1 MKRALVTGITGQDG
15 AYLAQHLLQQGY
27 EVYGGIRRTS
37 TRSLWRLDELGIADR
52 IKLVDFELL
61 ETTNLISAIRE
72 IRPSEIYNLAAQSF
86 VGVSFKVPTFTGDV
100 DGLSVARLLEAIRAI
115 DPAIRFYQAST
126 SEMFGKV
133 RQTPQTEETP
143 FYPRSPYAV
152 AKLYGHWMT
161 VNYRESY
168 GMHACSGILFNHE
181 SPLRGSEFVTR
192 KITMGLAAIASGST
206 VPLEL
211 GNTLASRD
219 WGHARDY
226 VVGMWKMLQVDV
238 PDDFVLSTGETHTVE
253 EFATHAA
260 AVVGFDLV
268 WDGEGVARK
277 ARDRK
282 TGKDIIRT
290 NPEFFR
296 PAEVDLLIGNP
307 AKAKERLDWAPVT
320 SFAALCEE
328 MISADVA
335 RLKRS

>member
-1 MKRALVTGITGQDG
+1 MKRALITGITGQDG
-15 AYLAQHLLQQGY
+15 AYLAQHLLAQGY

-37 TRSLWRLDELGIADR
+37 TRALWRLDELGVTDKV
-52 IKLVDFELL
+52 KLVDFELL

-72 IRPSEIYNLAAQSF
+72 IRPHEIYNLAAQSF

-115 DPAIRFYQAST
+115 DPEIRFYQAST

-133 RQTPQTEETP
+133 QQTPQTETTP
-143 FYPRSPYAV
+143 FYPRSPYAI

-161 VNYRESY
+161 VNYREAY

-192 KITMGLAAIASGST
+192 KITMGLAAIAKGNAA
-206 VPLEL
+206 PLEL

-226 VVGMWKMLQVDV
+226 VVGMWKMLQTDV
-238 PDDFVLSTGETHTVE
+238 ADDFILSTGETHTVE
-253 EFATHAA
+253 EFATLAAA
-260 AVVGFDLV
+260 AVGLDLV
-268 WDGEGVARK
+268 WDGNGIARK

-282 TGKDIIRT
+282 SGKDIIKT
-290 NPEFFR
+290 SPEFFR

-307 AKAKERLDWAPVT
+307 TKAKERLGWVPT
-320 SFAALCEE
+320 LSFAALCEE

-335 RLKRS
+335 RLK

>member
-15 AYLAQHLLQQGY
+15 AYLAQHLLEQGY

-37 TRSLWRLDELGIADR
+37 TRALWRLEALGIAER
-52 IKLVDFELL
+52 VKLVDFELL

-126 SEMFGKV
+126 SEMFGKI
-133 RQTPQTEETP
+133 RETPQTEETP
-143 FYPRSPYAV
+143 FHPRSPYAV
-152 AKLYGHWMT
+152 AKLYGHWIT
-161 VNYRESY
+161 VNYREAY

-192 KITMGLAAIASGST
+192 KITMGLAAIANGST
-206 VPLEL
+206 APLEL

-226 VVGMWKMLQVDV
+226 VVGMWKMLQVDAA
-238 PDDFVLSTGETHTVE
+238 DDFVLSTGETHTVE

-260 AVVGFDLV
+260 AAAGFELV
-268 WDGEGVARK
+268 WDGDGVARK

-307 AKAKERLDWAPVT
+307 AKAKEHLGWAPVT

-328 MISADVA
+328 MMSADMA
-335 RLKRS
+335 RSKR

>member
-15 AYLAQHLLQQGY
+15 AYLAQHLLEQGY

-37 TRSLWRLDELGIADR
+37 TRALWRLEELGITER
-52 IKLVDFELL
+52 VKLVDFELL
-61 ETTNLISAIRE
+61 ETTNLISAISE

-115 DPAIRFYQAST
+115 NPAIRFYQAST
-126 SEMFGKV
+126 SEMFGKI
-133 RQTPQTEETP
+133 RETPQTEETP
-143 FYPRSPYAV
+143 FHPRSPYAV
-152 AKLYGHWMT
+152 AKLYGHWIT
-161 VNYRESY
+161 VNYREAY

-181 SPLRGSEFVTR
+181 SPLRGAEFVTR
-192 KITMGLAAIASGST
+192 KITMGLAAIANGSKA
-206 VPLEL
+206 PLEL

-238 PDDFVLSTGETHTVE
+238 ADDFVLSTGETHTVE

-260 AVVGFDLV
+260 AAAGLDLV

-282 TGKDIIRT
+282 TGKDIIKT

-307 AKAKERLDWAPVT
+307 AKAKERLGWVPTT

-328 MISADVA
+328 MISADMA
-335 RLKRS
+335 RLKR

>member
-1 MKRALVTGITGQDG
+1 MMKRALITGITGQDG

-37 TRSLWRLDELGIADR
+37 TRALWRLEELGVADR
-52 IKLVDFELL
+52 VNLVDFELL

-72 IRPSEIYNLAAQSF
+72 IRPAEIYNLAAQSF

-100 DGLSVARLLEAIRAI
+100 DGLSVARLLEAIHVI
-115 DPAIRFYQAST
+115 DPGIRFYQAST
-126 SEMFGKV
+126 SEMFGKIQ
-133 RQTPQTEETP
+133 QTPQTELTP

-161 VNYRESY
+161 VNYREAY

-192 KITMGLAAIASGST
+192 KITMGLAALAKGGKT
-206 VPLEL
+206 VLEL

-226 VVGMWKMLQVDV
+226 VVGMWKMLQADV
-238 PDDFVLSTGETHTVE
+238 ADDFVLSTGETHTVE
-253 EFATHAA
+253 EFATLAAA
-260 AVVGFDLV
+260 AVGFELI
-268 WDGEGVARK
+268 WEGEGGSRK

-282 TGKDIIRT
+282 TGKEIIRT

-307 AKAKERLDWAPVT
+307 AKAKERLGWVPAT

-328 MISADVA
+328 MALADMS
-335 RLKRS
+335 RL

>member
-15 AYLAQHLLQQGY
+15 AYLAQHLLEQGY

-37 TRSLWRLDELGIADR
+37 TRALWRLEELGIAER
-52 IKLVDFELL
+52 VKLVDFELL

-126 SEMFGKV
+126 SEMFGKI
-133 RQTPQTEETP
+133 RETPQTEETP
-143 FYPRSPYAV
+143 FHPRSPYAV
-152 AKLYGHWMT
+152 AKLYGHWIT
-161 VNYRESY
+161 VNYREAY

-192 KITMGLAAIASGST
+192 KITMGLAAIANGSKT
-206 VPLEL
+206 PLEL

-238 PDDFVLSTGETHTVE
+238 ADDFVLSTGETHTVE

-260 AVVGFDLV
+260 VAAGFDLV
-268 WDGEGVARK
+268 WDGEGIARK

-282 TGKDIIRT
+282 TGKEIIKT

-307 AKAKERLDWAPVT
+307 TKAKERLGWVPTT

-328 MISADVA
+328 MISADMA
-335 RLKRS
+335 RLRR